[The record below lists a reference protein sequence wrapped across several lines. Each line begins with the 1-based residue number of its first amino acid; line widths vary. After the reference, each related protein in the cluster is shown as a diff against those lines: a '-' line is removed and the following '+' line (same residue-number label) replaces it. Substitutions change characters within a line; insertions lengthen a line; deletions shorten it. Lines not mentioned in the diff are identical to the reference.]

1 MSSIPRAEPSYVLVL
16 NASRPTFEHY
26 EQRIRADHRRAHDYG
41 EPTRFEFLAEIERAH
56 EQRRR
61 IIRDGA
67 LLALRFANRV
77 FADAEDQLGVSFES
91 LCERVRAEIYSD
103 MLKASVDEI
112 LRYNLDRE
120 SVYFVWVRP
129 TDARSLSR
137 TPGTCSA
144 LLVAFCA
151 SSRS

>member
-26 EQRIRADHRRAHDYG
+26 EQRIRADHRRAHNYG
-41 EPTRFEFLAEIERAH
+41 EPTRFEFLAKIERAH
-56 EQRRR
+56 EQRQR
-61 IIRDGA
+61 IIRDGT
-67 LLALRFANRV
+67 LLTLRFANRV
-77 FADAEDQLGVSFES
+77 FADAEDQFGVSFES
-91 LCERVRAEIYSD
+91 LFERVRAKIYSD
-103 MLKASVDEI
+103 MRKASVDEI

-120 SVYFVWVRP
+120 SIDFVWVRS
-129 TDARSLSR
+129 THARSLSR

-144 LLVAFCA
+144 VLAALAA